1 MFVYLFTL
9 FRSTGTVDWLTGW
22 LCLCVRCSEQSSET
36 VTETPLKLEIKT
48 ETSAKK
54 KKVLMLRPRLMH
66 RPPPY

>member
-1 MFVYLFTL
+1 MTTNEAIDHSQ
-9 FRSTGTVDWLTGW
+9 STGEPTDHLP
-22 LCLCVRCSEQSSET
+22 VREIARFDQSSET